1 MQQHLKEER
10 LTFWPKGQKVSL
22 STAKNFISS
31 LGYNTQNQMAHLTLK
46 QRYEIE
52 AYCNVGKSLTQI
64 AEYIGKDKSVISRE
78 INRNS
83 DQRGGIYKAK
93 LADKKTFL
101 RHKNKRKLCKLNIVV
116 KANILHYLKMDYSPE
131 QMAGRAKVDKLEM
144 VSAETIY
151 QYIWQDK
158 RRGGYLF
165 KQLRTKGKKY
175 RKRGHL
181 KDNRGLISNRV
192 DIDKRPVEVEDKI
205 RLGDLE
211 IDLVIGKN
219 HKGALLTI
227 NDRASGLLFMGKIEN
242 KEATTVEAKTIE
254 LLKDWKPLI
263 KTITSDNGKE
273 FANHKT
279 ISDSLDIDFYFAK
292 PYHSWERG
300 ANENMN
306 GLIRQYFPKKSNF
319 DLITKSETNKVIQI
333 LNNRPRKRFGFKTP
347 NEIFAEKLN
356 NSAGVAFIT

>member
-1 MQQHLKEER
+1 
-10 LTFWPKGQKVSL
+10 V
-22 STAKNFISS
+22 
-31 LGYNTQNQMAHLTLK
+31 
-46 QRYEIE
+46 
-52 AYCNVGKSLTQI
+52 
-64 AEYIGKDKSVISRE
+64 
-78 INRNS
+78 
-83 DQRGGIYKAK
+83 
-93 LADKKTFL
+93 
-101 RHKNKRKLCKLNIVV
+101 
-116 KANILHYLKMDYSPE
+116 
-131 QMAGRAKVDKLEM
+131 
-144 VSAETIY
+144 ETIY
-151 QYIWQDK
+151 KYIWQDK

-181 KDNRGLISNRV
+181 KDNRGLISDRV
-192 DIDKRPVEVEDKI
+192 DIDKRPVEVEDKV

-227 NDRASGLLFMGKIEN
+227 NDRVSGLLFMGKIEN
-242 KEATTVEAKTIE
+242 KEATTVEAKTIQ

-333 LNNRPRKRFGFKTP
+333 LNNRRQRPTDPERDSGSKHPMKFSPK
-347 NEIFAEKLN
+347 N
-356 NSAGVAFIT
+356 